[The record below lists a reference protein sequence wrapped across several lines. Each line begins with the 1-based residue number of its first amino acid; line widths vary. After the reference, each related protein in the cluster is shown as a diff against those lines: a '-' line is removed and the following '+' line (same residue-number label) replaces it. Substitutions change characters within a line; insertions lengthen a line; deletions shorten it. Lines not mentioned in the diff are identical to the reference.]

1 MKNRNHFVT
10 RSSTGSYSRTSGPKS
25 LDGTGRPTQVQK
37 LLERE
42 WQTVEGNIQDCREVW
57 NRKRLAY
64 SLGNTAL
71 IIVALVLS
79 TFVIPIASYF
89 EQSDISLFAGLAI
102 TGIIGFRKAFA
113 IGERARF
120 YRRITCELW
129 ALDQEL
135 EVARFDDVDDHEQL
149 NNVSDA
155 LRELIENDS
164 QKLPAGRELAAI
176 Q

>member
-1 MKNRNHFVT
+1 
-10 RSSTGSYSRTSGPKS
+10 
-25 LDGTGRPTQVQK
+25 VQK

-42 WQTVEGNIQDCREVW
+42 WQTVEGNVRECREVW

-79 TFVIPIASYF
+79 TFVIPIASYL

-120 YRRITCELW
+120 YRQITCELW
-129 ALDQEL
+129 ALEHDL
-135 EVARFDDVDDHEQL
+135 EVARFDDVDDHDL
-149 NNVSDA
+149 FYKLSNDH
-155 LRELIENDS
+155 RELIENDS